1 MSRGTLRIERFSV
14 GYASGTRATVSGVS
28 IEIRPGEIYGLIGP
42 NASGKTTLV
51 RGVAGRAKIFSGSAA
66 FDGRNLT
73 QLRAKERAKVMSIVP
88 QVSGLP
94 EGYTVYEVV
103 AMGRSAYHGAFG
115 WLNAED
121 REKIE
126 AALEMTGLIELRDQP
141 SHRLSGGEQQRVL
154 LARAFAQDTPVMI
167 LDEPTAFLDLYY
179 QIRLLDLVRDY
190 SMTKRRAVLLILHD
204 LNLAARYTDRVMI
217 LSQGR
222 PAASGETRRVLDA
235 DQLSAIYRLPIE
247 RIERGN
253 GSPLV
258 LIPK

>member
-1 MSRGTLRIERFSV
+1 
-14 GYASGTRATVSGVS
+14 
-28 IEIRPGEIYGLIGP
+28 
-42 NASGKTTLV
+42 
-51 RGVAGRAKIFSGSAA
+51 
-66 FDGRNLT
+66 
-73 QLRAKERAKVMSIVP
+73 
-88 QVSGLP
+88 
-94 EGYTVYEVV
+94 
-103 AMGRSAYHGAFG
+103 
-115 WLNAED
+115 
-121 REKIE
+121 
-126 AALEMTGLIELRDQP
+126 MTGLIGLRDQP